1 VSGNGGLRVAH
12 INVRSFVPYPCLG
25 KLGCGIRPSL
35 DPSIDN
41 YVLVCSDRSIGRRG
55 DGIVLYINESLQF
68 FPIGLDVPPVGTLT
82 DTVAVS
88 LHLARDRQVAVTCVY
103 RHPSAPSSDLHF
115 IKSYLSCACITDAI
129 ICLDNF
135 NVNILGQIDCYSPN
149 CYSIASLFFLGN

>member
-1 VSGNGGLRVAH
+1 M
-12 INVRSFVPYPCLG
+12 
-25 KLGCGIRPSL
+25 

-68 FPIGLDVPPVGTLT
+68 FSIGLGVPPVGTLT

-88 LHLARDRQVAVTCVY
+88 LHLARDRRVAVTCVY

-115 IKSYLSCACITDAI
+115 IESYLSCVTCITDAI

-135 NVNILGQIDCYSPN
+135 NVNILGQIDCYLPN
-149 CYSIASLFFLGN
+149 SISHRCSF